1 MPLCTATTAAGNPC
15 TKNASANHNGLCS
28 VHGRQVQ
35 RAAEAAAEAAQA
47 AAIAE
52 AENAAARAARVT
64 ENIARQDRAPA
75 GSPDDFHR
83 YARLIADLWT
93 VHRVPT
99 NLLAQ
104 AYCAVKKTSVQH
116 VGWAPLLRAVAGVIN
131 LAYFN
136 VDMLEWSDITDN
148 DKNNVFQELQTALGP
163 FPPYNIISSLKIGD
177 RVREEAVRRRQE
189 ERAAAEAAAAAQAAQ
204 AAAAQAAAQAQN
216 PAVQAVH
223 GAQFVR
229 DPEGGIN
236 LGAFARDTQ
245 STHRSSVQD
254 GTRKAIPVL
263 IARPVDATQETL
275 TEILIAFDDR
285 TAVRF
290 SDRAKEQ
297 CVMEITNDYYNTGA
311 FNVAYGDVLDRIWM
325 YIKIHAERKQLIR
338 RLAQEVIEGVGMC
351 ENGKMT
357 HLVNVL
363 YAYDQEITA
372 LLQNEAPPREAF
384 QAKFATLLNRPV
396 SERAAAAEEIFNDYR
411 IPEAERQTWLAPM
424 LETE

>member
-1 MPLCTATTAAGNPC
+1 MPLCTATTVAGNPC

-35 RAAEAAAEAAQA
+35 RAAEAAAAVAQA
-47 AAIAE
+47 AATAE
-52 AENAAARAARVT
+52 AENAAARVARIT

-136 VDMLEWSDITDN
+136 VDMLEWSDISDN
-148 DKNNVFQELQTALGP
+148 DKNNVFEVLQNSLNI
-163 FPPYNIISSLKIGD
+163 FPTYNVISSLKIGD

-189 ERAAAEAAAAAQAAQ
+189 MRAAAEAAAAAAAQ
-204 AAAAQAAAQAQN
+204 AAAAAAAQAAQN

-254 GTRKAIPVL
+254 GTRKAIPIL
-263 IARPVDATQETL
+263 IARSVDATQETL
-275 TEILIAFDDR
+275 TEILLAFDDR
-285 TAVRF
+285 SAVRF
-290 SDRAKEQ
+290 SPRAKEQ
-297 CVMEITNDYYNTGA
+297 CIMEITNDYYNIQA
-311 FNVAYGDVLDRIWM
+311 FNAAYGDVLDRIWM
-325 YIKIHAERKQLIR
+325 YIKTHAECKQLIR

-363 YAYDQEITA
+363 YAYDPEITA

-396 SERAAAAEEIFNDYR
+396 SERAAAATEIFNDYR

-424 LETE
+424 LETD